1 MIWMSSAVKHG
12 VEGRGELAVSV
23 ADQEP
28 EPIGA
33 FAEIHEQVAGLLA
46 DPGAGGMGGNPGEVH
61 VASAVLDHNEDIEAA
76 QEHGVDVGEIH
87 GEDRVGLRGQEL
99 PPGRPGPSGRRMS
112 PALFKISQTV
122 EAATIWPRP
131 TSSP

>member
-1 MIWMSSAVKHG
+1 
-12 VEGRGELAVSV
+12 
-23 ADQEP
+23 
-28 EPIGA
+28 
-33 FAEIHEQVAGLLA
+33 
-46 DPGAGGMGGNPGEVH
+46 VH